1 MAISRSLSYHHYYY
15 SFRKT
20 QPKTV
25 PKNLDSQPNLSQ
37 QNINEKDPMP
47 RSSLESTHPV
57 PVTSIVEMPQC
68 LLRHS
73 PSSFALRVAH
83 KRQRERERRALER
96 QDSRNYRPTRRSR
109 PSRAREMNE
118 RGVSKLPTSPKESQ
132 VGRKLAWVKKRRLL
146 TL

>member
-1 MAISRSLSYHHYYY
+1 MAISRSLSYHYYYYY

-25 PKNLDSQPNLSQ
+25 PKKLDSQPNLSQ
-37 QNINEKDPMP
+37 QKINEKDPMP

-68 LLRHS
+68 LLPHS

-83 KRQRERERRALER
+83 KREREREREELWSDRTVETTDLPAGVARRELER
-96 QDSRNYRPTRRSR
+96 
-109 PSRAREMNE
+109 
-118 RGVSKLPTSPKESQ
+118 
-132 VGRKLAWVKKRRLL
+132 
-146 TL
+146 